1 MQAYIKNG
9 NLIVNDLVQDSE
21 KEPFNKFIYNAIK
34 YGIKTVA
41 LYNIEGEV
49 SGIEFIT
56 KKGE

>member
-1 MQAYIKNG
+1 MQAYIKDG

-21 KEPFNKFIYNAIK
+21 KEPFNKFIYKAIK
-34 YGIKTVA
+34 YGINTVA